1 LPSDRWSLRV
11 TLALL
16 ARYPRVTLRVT
27 FDQRMNPS
35 LKGISVGRTR
45 LGAKGMSA
53 LLSVEEAATLLGID
67 RATCY
72 RAIRNDTLPVPV
84 VRLGGR
90 IRIPRRAVERL
101 LEGVEPAVGSLP
113 GQLAA
118 TADPCPVCG
127 APAPTSASSPSRS
140 RPICSAA
147 RRSSPAI
154 TSV

>member
-1 LPSDRWSLRV
+1 
-11 TLALL
+11 
-16 ARYPRVTLRVT
+16 
-27 FDQRMNPS
+27 M
-35 LKGISVGRTR
+35 GRTR

-84 VRLGGR
+84 MRLGGR
-90 IRIPRRAVERL
+90 IRIPRRAIERL
-101 LEGVEPAVGSLP
+101 LEGAEPAVGSQP
-113 GQLAA
+113 RQLAP

-127 APAPTSASSPSRS
+127 APAPAAASSPSRS